1 MKRIFFSLI
10 LASAALSA
18 SAMNVRDA
26 RDYAY
31 FLTDK
36 MAYELNLTPLQYER
50 VYEVNLD
57 YFLAINS
64 PYDVER
70 YQDYRDDDLRCI
82 LSNRQYWD
90 YSNANY
96 FYRPLTWGRGSWVFN
111 IYSRYNYANNYYFG
125 RPSCYDSYQ
134 GSNWA
139 LRISSRI
146 SPYSGISFDF
156 RLGGMRDSYSRYYN
170 VPINVQPYQHEPLI
184 ILDGRRGGNASYEII
199 DGRYGGYNGGYYVS
213 PSSEYYGNG
222 AMRYSSP
229 QSNIEIYDGRRGGSS
244 FNGVSSNYY
253 RGYQGNGGAYYGY
266 GRQSNSYYYSVPQN
280 RQSER
285 VNYGNSYDSGRR
297 GNSAFQQ
304 PQRDIQQSQREVRSN
319 SSVKQDNYNN
329 SGSTRE
335 VNGTIIVGGRR

>member
-57 YFLAINS
+57 YFLSINS

-96 FYRPLTWGRGSWVFN
+96 FYRPLTWGRGLS
-111 IYSRYNYANNYYFG
+111 
-125 RPSCYDSYQ
+125 
-134 GSNWA
+134 
-139 LRISSRI
+139 
-146 SPYSGISFDF
+146 
-156 RLGGMRDSYSRYYN
+156 
-170 VPINVQPYQHEPLI
+170 LI
-184 ILDGRRGGNASYEII
+184 HI
-199 DGRYGGYNGGYYVS
+199 
-213 PSSEYYGNG
+213 
-222 AMRYSSP
+222 
-229 QSNIEIYDGRRGGSS
+229 
-244 FNGVSSNYY
+244 
-253 RGYQGNGGAYYGY
+253 
-266 GRQSNSYYYSVPQN
+266 
-280 RQSER
+280 
-285 VNYGNSYDSGRR
+285 
-297 GNSAFQQ
+297 
-304 PQRDIQQSQREVRSN
+304 
-319 SSVKQDNYNN
+319 
-329 SGSTRE
+329 
-335 VNGTIIVGGRR
+335 